1 MSISSELQAADADA
15 ATAFPTLSQAQLTR
29 YFRTRLAGHLFDDS
43 GATAAGVAI
52 YSLSDPRNV
61 REILYVGQ
69 TIAPRRRLLQHLN
82 TARLWLPDQVPWWI
96 KSPKLRPLYDWI
108 RQLYQEGGRLPVMVI
123 CDWVDRAAARHAERA
138 RICECLE
145 QQGALLNYEAELLRR
160 QLLLI

>member
-1 MSISSELQAADADA
+1 VSISSELRAAGADA
-15 ATAFPTLSQAQLTR
+15 ASARATLSRAQLTR
-29 YFRTRLAGHLFDDS
+29 YVRARLAEHLFDDS
-43 GATAAGVAI
+43 HVSAGGVAI

-61 REILYVGQ
+61 REIRYVGQ

-82 TARLWLPDQVPWWI
+82 SARLWLPDQVPWWI

-138 RICECLE
+138 RIYQCLE
-145 QQGALLNYEAELLRR
+145 QQRPLLNYESEGLRR